1 MRSVSSTFVEVAN
14 VMPGSVGFSGSGD
27 ICLKVR
33 EQEINAQ
40 LKRYLFVHGLFQ
52 SISQRKIGDRN
63 VLRDLFFVGANQ
75 EDKRGLRSLV
85 LPILAENQETYLSHG
100 FLLFEMQATS
110 INAPSFFFTCLSDD
124 VYIFKFY
131 GFADSGETVIG

>member
-100 FLLFEMQATS
+100 FLLFKMQATS
-110 INAPSFFFTCLSDD
+110 INAPSFFFYMSFGRCL
-124 VYIFKFY
+124 YF
-131 GFADSGETVIG
+131 